1 MASSSSKR
9 QKRKE
14 PMESVPFDEKKF
26 KTAFHECEFERI
38 RVRKI
43 LPELIFQIN
52 ADESPQILEK
62 IEQRGWQLLTSPEG
76 KINGN
81 LIKEFYANVVRED
94 KTKAPTFKSY
104 VRGKEVDFSP
114 NAITRVLHLKSPRF
128 DEKSY
133 QARISRSPDNNELS
147 EIVADICVIAADWE
161 RYTDGRP
168 KFIKRGDLS
177 PEAKGWFKLV
187 RRSILPAANNSEVNI
202 NRATMVHCL
211 IQGGQINVN
220 ELIVEGIQDSAEKVD
235 SGARLWYPSTIL
247 RLCNKAKVVFEDS
260 NPDWVNPGRPVTL
273 ERLVY
278 TTPAQQ
284 QRRPQIGKPKAKEKV
299 HQEEHHQEEY
309 QQEEHHDPDNLN
321 MTYLLR
327 AIEDLGHRH
336 MEGQEQILNLQT
348 NWLSQQEAWQKQQME
363 QQQEHYS
370 RLTQAINQVN
380 ERQELQE
387 KHLQELNQRQIAQM
401 KTFNEFSVL
410 NEGRQ
415 LHREEFYVN
424 TQAKLNY
431 MTSNMHQLHYAI
443 LTYDEVQKDFVEQE
457 ERKVKQ
463 QKETLKKKMEDGGFW
478 KKLLGKGKG
487 SGSTSTQERHNE
499 DKQGGE
505 HGHPHE

>member
-1 MASSSSKR
+1 
-9 QKRKE
+9 
-14 PMESVPFDEKKF
+14 MESVPFDEKKF
-26 KTAFHECEFERI
+26 KTAFHEREFEWI
-38 RVRKI
+38 RARKI

-52 ADESPQILEK
+52 ANESPQILEK

-114 NAITRVLHLKSPRF
+114 NALTRVLHLKSPRF
-128 DEKSY
+128 DEESY
-133 QARISRSPDNNELS
+133 QARIR
-147 EIVADICVIAADWE
+147 
-161 RYTDGRP
+161 
-168 KFIKRGDLS
+168 
-177 PEAKGWFKLV
+177 
-187 RRSILPAANNSEVNI
+187 
-202 NRATMVHCL
+202 
-211 IQGGQINVN
+211 
-220 ELIVEGIQDSAEKVD
+220 
-235 SGARLWYPSTIL
+235 
-247 RLCNKAKVVFEDS
+247 
-260 NPDWVNPGRPVTL
+260 
-273 ERLVY
+273 
-278 TTPAQQ
+278 
-284 QRRPQIGKPKAKEKV
+284 KPKAKERV
-299 HQEEHHQEEY
+299 HQEEPHQEEY
-309 QQEEHHDPDNLN
+309 QQGGYSDPANLN
-321 MTYLLR
+321 MSHLLR
-327 AIEDLGHRH
+327 AIEDLGMRH

-443 LTYDEVQKDFVEQE
+443 PTYDEVQKDFVEQE

-499 DKQGGE
+499 DKQGWE
-505 HGHPHE
+505 HGHPHEGQVVEFFLVHVFYALNKEDLV

>member
-26 KTAFHECEFERI
+26 KTAFHEWEFERI
-38 RVRKI
+38 RARKI
-43 LPELIFQIN
+43 FPELIFQIN
-52 ADESPQILEK
+52 ANESPQILEK

-114 NAITRVLHLKSPRF
+114 NAITRFLHLKSPHF
-128 DEKSY
+128 DEDSY
-133 QARISRSPDNNELS
+133 QARIR
-147 EIVADICVIAADWE
+147 
-161 RYTDGRP
+161 
-168 KFIKRGDLS
+168 
-177 PEAKGWFKLV
+177 
-187 RRSILPAANNSEVNI
+187 
-202 NRATMVHCL
+202 
-211 IQGGQINVN
+211 
-220 ELIVEGIQDSAEKVD
+220 
-235 SGARLWYPSTIL
+235 
-247 RLCNKAKVVFEDS
+247 
-260 NPDWVNPGRPVTL
+260 
-273 ERLVY
+273 
-278 TTPAQQ
+278 
-284 QRRPQIGKPKAKEKV
+284 KPKAKERV
-299 HQEEHHQEEY
+299 HQEEPHQEEY
-309 QQEEHHDPDNLN
+309 QQEEHYDPANLN

-327 AIEDLGHRH
+327 AIEDLGQRH
-336 MEGQEQILNLQT
+336 MEGQEQILNLQS

-370 RLTQAINQVN
+370 QLTQAINQVN

-387 KHLQELNQRQIAQM
+387 KHLQELNQWQIAQM

-431 MTSNMHQLHYAI
+431 MSNHLHHLHYDI
-443 LTYDEVQKDFVEQE
+443 PTYDEVQKELVEQE
-457 ERKVKQ
+457 EEKVKQ
-463 QKETLKKKMEDGGFW
+463 QKEALKKKMENTGFL

-499 DKQGGE
+499 DKQGWE